1 MTPPPGGTD
10 TGDGPRR
17 AAPRFVGQLS
27 RAVLGAPKGSPLRLL
42 APLRAALLGEMA
54 ATDVV
59 RVVGAVQGAGV
70 ACLVAGGWG
79 VDALLG
85 RQTRRHDDLDLLV
98 ERFPDDLPA
107 ARAALEPLGFR
118 YRRTERADFWMPER
132 CILEDGRRRHRIDLV
147 SMDWPRLQA
156 ALDAGR
162 DRPVTLPDA
171 ARAAGLVGGAP
182 VACLSAGVQ
191 RLLHPDVAWRPVD
204 HHDMALLDALLD
216 DPGRPDEAEPPAGG

>member
-1 MTPPPGGTD
+1 MTPPLGAADTPG
-10 TGDGPRR
+10 GPRR
-17 AAPRFVGQLS
+17 AAPRLVGQLS

-42 APLRAALLGEMA
+42 APLRAVLLGEMSA
-54 ATDVV
+54 ADVV
-59 RVVGAVQGAGV
+59 RVVSAVEEARV
-70 ACLVAGGWG
+70 PCLVAGGWG

-98 ERFPDDLPA
+98 ERFPDDLA
-107 ARAALEPLGFR
+107 ATRAALERLGFR

-132 CILEDGRRRHRIDLV
+132 CILEDGRRRHRVDLV
-147 SMDWPRLQA
+147 SMDWPRLRA

-171 ARAAGLVGGAP
+171 ARVTGLVGGAP

-191 RLLHPDVAWRPVD
+191 RLLHPDESWRPVD
-204 HHDMALLDALLD
+204 HHDMTLLDALVEEVE
-216 DPGRPDEAEPPAGG
+216 RPARG

>member
-1 MTPPPGGTD
+1 MGG
-10 TGDGPRR
+10 GPRR

-54 ATDVV
+54 AADVV
-59 RVVGAVQGAGV
+59 RAAGAVTGAGV

-85 RQTRRHDDLDLLV
+85 RQTRHHDDLDLVV

-107 ARAALEPLGFR
+107 ARAALEALGYR
-118 YRRTERADFWMPER
+118 YRRTERADFVMPER
-132 CILEDGRRRHRIDLV
+132 CVLEDGRRRHRVDLV
-147 SMDWPRLQA
+147 SMDWPRLEA
-156 ALDAGR
+156 ALAAARGG
-162 DRPVTLPDA
+162 PVVLPDA
-171 ARAAGLVGGAP
+171 ARATGVVGGAT

-191 RLLHPDVAWRPVD
+191 RILHPDGAWRPVD
-204 HHDMALLDALLD
+204 HHDMALLDALAGG
-216 DPGRPDEAEPPAGG
+216 PARPEETEPPAGG